1 MLNQK
6 LNVLLSDLVVFYHK
20 LQSYHW
26 FVKGHA
32 FFNAHAKLEEY
43 YDGIR
48 DQIDEIAELALMS
61 GMKPV
66 SRMTEFA
73 ELSQIREAS
82 GDYVSVS
89 EVFGDVR
96 GDFSYLLDSVSAI
109 KVQADEE
116 GKYLISAKMDEIAAY
131 CSKAIWMLSQSSM

>member
-6 LNVLLSDLVVFYHK
+6 LNVLLSDLVVSYHK

-43 YDGIR
+43 YDGVKE
-48 DQIDEIAELALMS
+48 QIDEIAELQLMS

-66 SRMTEFA
+66 SRMAEFA
-73 ELSQIREAS
+73 ELSQIHEAS
-82 GDYVSVS
+82 GDYISVS
-89 EVFGDVR
+89 EVFDDVR
-96 GDFSYLLDSVSAI
+96 KDFSYLLDSIYAI
-109 KVQADEE
+109 KAKADEE
-116 GKYLISAKMDEIAAY
+116 GKYLISAKMDDLAEHY
-131 CSKAIWMLSQSSM
+131 SKAIWMLSQSSM